1 MRVDRSIGIAI
12 LMLVLAAC
20 GSRLS
25 QENFDKI
32 REGMS
37 QKEVRDILGEPVNAE
52 GSSFLG
58 ISGGE
63 AVWKDDKTVITVRF
77 LNDKVVSKRL
87 SSADKKGSAA
97 RNDDEKGPAPG
108 KSPSQSITY

>member
-1 MRVDRSIGIAI
+1 MRIHHLIGAAI
-12 LMLVLAAC
+12 LLLSLVAC

-32 REGMS
+32 RDGMS

-52 GSSFLG
+52 GASVLG

-63 AVWKDDKTVITVRF
+63 SVWRDDKTLITVHF
-77 LNDKVVSKRL
+77 LNDKVVSKRM
-87 SSADKKGSAA
+87 SRVDKKGSAP
-97 RNDDEKGPAPG
+97 RDEDEKAPAPG
-108 KSPSQSITY
+108 KG

>member
-1 MRVDRSIGIAI
+1 MRVHRSIGVAI
-12 LMLVLAAC
+12 LLLSLVAC

-52 GSSFLG
+52 GASVLG

-63 AVWKDDKTVITVRF
+63 AVWKDDKNTITVHF
-77 LNDKVVSKRL
+77 LNDKVVSKRML
-87 SSADKKGSAA
+87 RTERKSSAPKDE
-97 RNDDEKGPAPG
+97 DEKAPAPG
-108 KSPSQSITY
+108 KG

>member
-1 MRVDRSIGIAI
+1 MRVDRPIRIAI
-12 LMLVLAAC
+12 LILVLAAC

-37 QKEVRDILGEPVNAE
+37 QKEVRDVLGEPVNAE

-63 AVWKDDKTVITVRF
+63 AVWKDNKTVITVHF
-77 LNDKVVSKRL
+77 LNDKVVSKRM
-87 SSADKKGSAA
+87 SSTDKTGSAP
-97 RNDDEKGPAPG
+97 RDDDVKGPAPG
-108 KSPSQSITY
+108 KPPSQSITY

>member
-1 MRVDRSIGIAI
+1 MRVHRWIGVAI
-12 LMLVLAAC
+12 LLACLAAC

-63 AVWKDDKTVITVRF
+63 AVWKDDKTTITVHF
-77 LNDKVVSKRL
+77 LNDKVVSKRM
-87 SSADKKGSAA
+87 SRANKKGSPPK
-97 RNDDEKGPAPG
+97 DEEDKAPAPG
-108 KSPSQSITY
+108 KQ